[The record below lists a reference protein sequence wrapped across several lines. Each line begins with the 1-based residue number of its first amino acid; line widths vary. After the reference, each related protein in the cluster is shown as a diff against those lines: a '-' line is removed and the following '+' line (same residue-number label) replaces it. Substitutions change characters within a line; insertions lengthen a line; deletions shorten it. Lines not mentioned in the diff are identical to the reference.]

1 MACNDSINSR
11 RIRRAFLIS
20 TDLEAYVEQMEAQMI
35 IGEIDIET
43 GFDTMVKGCQ
53 DRNLSRYLQILQTA
67 YDRYVDAL

>member
-1 MACNDSINSR
+1 
-11 RIRRAFLIS
+11 
-20 TDLEAYVEQMEAQMI
+20 MI